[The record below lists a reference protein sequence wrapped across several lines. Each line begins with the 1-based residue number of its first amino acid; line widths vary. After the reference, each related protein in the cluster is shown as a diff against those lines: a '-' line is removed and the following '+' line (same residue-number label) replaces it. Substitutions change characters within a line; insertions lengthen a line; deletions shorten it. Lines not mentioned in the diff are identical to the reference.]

1 MEIKSNELMKVQDEL
16 ISTQD
21 KMQKTTNL
29 KQVLATEKES
39 FSLQV
44 NELNVKMIALSN
56 QNTEYDL

>member
-1 MEIKSNELMKVQDEL
+1 MKVQDEL

-29 KQVLATEKES
+29 KQVLATEKKKL
-39 FSLQV
+39 SLQV

-56 QNTEYDL
+56 QNKDYDLQI